1 MKIGPPG
8 GMAADWYWRGM
19 ALPLAYALKRTH
31 PSWVSSTAAKPVMIE
46 SLADR
51 RCAAIR
57 PRTVTRVS
65 CTVAS
70 ASARAAT
77 PRATGKDSSIRAR
90 FSAGNRAGSSVP
102 ASACAASAS
111 TPGLRLAVA
120 NRTRWYS
127 EEPPLTRA
135 LSPSS
140 GKPVAS
146 WLGSG
151 PAAYV
156 RAAASAG
163 GIMASSALD
172 SGSTG
177 CPGASSPAASPRAS
191 STGSKTSAGVKAVP
205 LVAGRPWMMLSV
217 IVTVWT
223 DPPNRVRTGPRMQ

>member
-1 MKIGPPG
+1 
-8 GMAADWYWRGM
+8 
-19 ALPLAYALKRTH
+19 
-31 PSWVSSTAAKPVMIE
+31 MIE

-65 CTVAS
+65 CTAAS
-70 ASARAAT
+70 ATARAAA

-90 FSAGNRAGSSVP
+90 FSAGSRAAGSVP

-111 TPGLRLAVA
+111 TPGLGLTVA
-120 NRTRWYS
+120 NRAGWYS

-156 RAAASAG
+156 SRAAASAG
-163 GIMASSALD
+163 GIMASSAAD

-177 CPGASSPAASPRAS
+177 CPEASSPAASPRAS
-191 STGSKTSAGVKAVP
+191 STGSKTSAAVKAVP
-205 LVAGRPWMMLSV
+205 LVARRPWTMLSV
-217 IVTVWT
+217 IVSVSTA
-223 DPPNRVRTGPRMQ
+223 PPNRVRTGPRTQ